1 MLKTSHPQRIRF
13 TGERRVDLEAFE
25 PAEPGP
31 VEVRIRVLYSLLS
44 TGTEA
49 TVYARAFDAGTHW
62 DHWVKYPFYPG
73 YALIGEVE
81 ALGDAVEDRHL
92 GQLVAVRH
100 GHCSE
105 ATVPADQTHPLPDGI
120 DPKQAAWF
128 ALGKIASHGALA
140 AEHRIGQSV
149 AIVGAGPLGQMATRW
164 AAASGVESLVVIDP
178 VPSRLALARAGGATE
193 TINTSVDDAR
203 ESLWEIIPGGE
214 GPDVV
219 IDVTGHPAVF
229 AAALG
234 LPRRMGRLVLLGDVG
249 RPAQQHLTPDVLMR
263 GVRIVG
269 AHDTHEDDWDGTKA
283 IRAFFKLLANNRI
296 NLDGLVTHSFR
307 PDQAADAF
315 ELVAER
321 RSETMGVL
329 FDWTRDSQ
337 PI

>member
-1 MLKTSHPQRIRF
+1 MLKTSYPQRIRF
-13 TGERRVDLEAFE
+13 TGPRQVDLEAFE
-25 PAEPGP
+25 PTEPGP
-31 VEVRIRVLYSLLS
+31 GEVRVRVLYSLLS

-49 TVYARAFDAGTHW
+49 TVFARAFDAGTHW
-62 DHWVKYPFYPG
+62 DSWVKYPFYPG
-73 YALIGEVE
+73 YALIGEIE
-81 ALGDAVEDRHL
+81 SLGDAVQDRHM
-92 GQLVAVRH
+92 GQLVAIRH

-105 ATVPADQTHPLPDGI
+105 ATVSADQTHPLPDGI
-120 DPKQAAWF
+120 DPTQAAWF

-178 VPSRLALARAGGATE
+178 VPSRLALAQAGGATD
-193 TINTSVDDAR
+193 TINKPVGEAKQP
-203 ESLWEIIPGGE
+203 LWDLCPGGE

-229 AAALG
+229 APALG
-234 LPRRMGRLVLLGDVG
+234 LPKRMGRLVLLGDVG

-263 GVRIVG
+263 GIRIFG
-269 AHDTHEDDWDGTKA
+269 AHDTHEDCWDGPRA
-283 IRAFFKLLANNRI
+283 IRAFFKLVANGRI
-296 NLDGLVTHSFR
+296 NLDGLVTHTFR
-307 PDQAADAF
+307 PDQVVDAF

-329 FDWTRDSQ
+329 FDWTQDGH
-337 PI
+337 